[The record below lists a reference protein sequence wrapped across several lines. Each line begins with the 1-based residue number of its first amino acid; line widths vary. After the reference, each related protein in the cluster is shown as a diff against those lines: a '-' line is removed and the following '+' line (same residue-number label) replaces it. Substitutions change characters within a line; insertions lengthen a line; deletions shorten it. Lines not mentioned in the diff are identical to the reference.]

1 MQKADFVLSLAEK
14 IGLLLGLYGAV
25 LSTVNTIIQFTTQRK
40 DRVNVLVTVRPNMVS
55 TDAMHKR
62 MTVVTATNRGKRP
75 VRIEGFAAS
84 QLDTDLHIMFLDVRP
99 QVPYQLNESQSI
111 SAYIPIDYIY
121 GDLKEVDTYFAYDS
135 INRNFKCHVKPWY
148 RRYLSYYRRRLS
160 RRMV

>member
-1 MQKADFVLSLAEK
+1 MYKGNFVLSLAEK
-14 IGLLLGLYGAV
+14 VSLLLASYGAV

-62 MTVVTATNRGKRP
+62 MTIATATNRGKRP

-84 QLDTDLHIMFLDVRP
+84 QLEADVHILFTDVRP

-111 SAYIPIDYIY
+111 SAFIPIDGMY
-121 GDLKEVDTYFAYDS
+121 GDLKDVDTYFAYDS
-135 INRNFKCHVKPWY
+135 INRYFKCHVKPWY
-148 RRYLSYYRRRLS
+148 RRRLS
-160 RRMV
+160 RRMAQI